1 MPGFNADFN
10 QNGDSVFEN
19 VYIYGDLIYDFES
32 LQVKDLTVDRYSWHG
47 GIATFKDDVFI
58 EGTLNLD

>member
-32 LQVKDLTVDRYSWHG
+32 LQVKD
-47 GIATFKDDVFI
+47 
-58 EGTLNLD
+58 